1 MEKKKKTEKPIKE
14 DKKKKT
20 SKTEESPEAVQTPL
34 AEAEEAD
41 IAEAAPIDVAP
52 EQTEVMI
59 PVPVEEAPEKLPV
72 KAFDKQSWKPKTE
85 LGQKVKNGE
94 ITNIDEILTQGL
106 PILEAE
112 IVESL
117 LPNMNAELLL
127 IGQSKGKF
135 GGGKRRIFRQTQK
148 KTMEGNKP
156 KFAAYVAIGDE
167 NGHIGLGY
175 GKSKETVPAR
185 EKSIRNAKKN
195 MMAIRRGCGSWQCS
209 CKTPHSVPFK
219 VEGKAGSVIL
229 RIIPAP
235 KGTGLV
241 IEEDC
246 AKILKL
252 AGIKDAVSK
261 SFGTTPTR
269 INMIKACEEALKQLT
284 KTKIQHK
291 HIQSLGIAEGSAD
304 RIISEAGTQTEQ

>member
-1 MEKKKKTEKPIKE
+1 MEKKKKIEKPVKE

-20 SKTEESPEAVQTPL
+20 INIERQHDAALAQTAEPEETDAAEAV
-34 AEAEEAD
+34 
-41 IAEAAPIDVAP
+41 PIDVAP
-52 EQTEVMI
+52 EQAEVMI
-59 PVPVEEAPEKLPV
+59 PVPVEEAHAKSFA
-72 KAFDKQSWKPKTE
+72 KSFDKQAWKPKTA

-94 ITNIDEILTQGL
+94 ITNIDEILTPGL
-106 PILEAE
+106 PVLEAE

-156 KFAAYVAIGDE
+156 KFAAYVVVGDE
-167 NGHIGLGY
+167 NGHVGIGY

-195 MMAIRRGCGSWQCS
+195 VIVIRRGCGSWQCG

-219 VEGKAGSVIL
+219 VEGKAGSVTL
-229 RIIPAP
+229 RLIPAP

-252 AGIKDAVSK
+252 AGIRDVVSK

-269 INMIKACEEALKQLT
+269 INMIKACEEALRQLT

-291 HIQSLGIAEGSAD
+291 HIQSLGIAQGSAD
-304 RIISEAGTQTEQ
+304 KTVSETETQTE